1 MPEKRLARRVRRTRP
16 TMLEGRDASPRRP
29 LALLLAVVCTVG
41 CGYSLAG
48 RGSYL
53 PAHIRTIGIP
63 PFVNR
68 TSVFNVEQVLTERV
82 RQEFIG
88 RGKYKVIP
96 QATNADA
103 VLSAEITN
111 IDVVPTAFN
120 QDQQASRYAF
130 RLIAKLELRD
140 IKSNKVVWQDPS
152 RVFSEEY
159 DLTSSQGSVDANAL
173 LGSDNAALDRIAND
187 FARTT
192 VSAILE
198 AF

>member
-1 MPEKRLARRVRRTRP
+1 M
-16 TMLEGRDASPRRP
+16 
-29 LALLLAVVCTVG
+29 ALLFVVLGTAA

-63 PFVNR
+63 VFVNR
-68 TSVFNVEQVLTERV
+68 TPVFNVEQVLTERV
-82 RQEFIG
+82 RQEFNS

-96 QATNADA
+96 SATNADA
-103 VLSAEITN
+103 VLTGEISRIET
-111 IDVVPTAFN
+111 VPTAFT
-120 QDQQASRYAF
+120 QEQQVSRYAF
-130 RLIAKLELRD
+130 RLITRLELRD
-140 IKSNKVVWQDPS
+140 VKSNKVVWQDPA
-152 RVFSEEY
+152 RMFSEEY
-159 DLTSSQGSVDANAL
+159 DLTSSQGTVDPEAL
-173 LGSDNAALDRIAND
+173 LGSDATALDRIAND

>member
-1 MPEKRLARRVRRTRP
+1 M
-16 TMLEGRDASPRRP
+16 
-29 LALLLAVVCTVG
+29 ALLFVVLGTAA

-63 PFVNR
+63 AFVNR

-82 RQEFIG
+82 RQEFNS

-96 QATNADA
+96 SATNADA
-103 VLSAEITN
+103 VLTGEISRIET
-111 IDVVPTAFN
+111 VPTAFT
-120 QDQQASRYAF
+120 QEQQVSRYAF
-130 RLIAKLELRD
+130 RLITRLELRD
-140 IKSNKVVWQDPS
+140 VKSNKVVWQDPA
-152 RVFSEEY
+152 RMFSEEY
-159 DLTSSQGSVDANAL
+159 DLTSSQGTVDPEAL
-173 LGSDNAALDRIAND
+173 LGSDATALDRIAND